1 MTIREPEKR
10 IPYVLEMI
18 YPKPWLDS
26 KNPTDSGGRTN
37 HETETIVS
45 GPFNLRPNLPFT
57 CYPVRRTER
66 GSR

>member
-10 IPYVLEMI
+10 IPYVLEML

-26 KNPTDSGGRTN
+26 KNPNDPEGRTN

-45 GPFNLRPNLPFT
+45 SSLNFRQSLPFT
-57 CYPVRRTER
+57 CYFHRR
-66 GSR
+66 

>member
-26 KNPTDSGGRTN
+26 KNPTDSEGRTN

-45 GPFNLRPNLPFT
+45 SSANLRPSLPLT
-57 CYPVRRTER
+57 CYLPRRTKC